1 MILTKD
7 QLSQMIKGN
16 KHVDNWYKALSILL
30 PEYEIDSP
38 KRIAMFI
45 AQCAHEST
53 HRGVPFA
60 ALEENLK
67 YSAKG
72 LRKTF
77 GKYFQTD
84 ELAAE
89 YAMKPEKIA
98 NRVYANRYGNGP
110 ESSGDGWR
118 HRGQGLIQLTFKD
131 NYRDFGESL
140 DPTLS
145 PAEVSEYLSTFE
157 GASQSA
163 CWFWENK
170 RLNRFAD
177 IGDVKGATKV
187 INGGDF
193 GLADREKHY
202 AHNLHILGA

>member
-1 MILTKD
+1 MLTKT
-7 QLSQMIKGN
+7 QLAQMIKGN
-16 KHVDNWYKALSILL
+16 KYVDNWYDALSILL
-30 PEYEIDSP
+30 PEYDIDSP
-38 KRIAMFI
+38 KRIAAFI

-60 ALEENLK
+60 ALEENLN
-67 YSAKG
+67 YSAQG

-77 GKYFQTD
+77 GKYFPTD
-84 ELAAE
+84 ELAKAYE
-89 YAMKPEKIA
+89 RKPEKIA

-110 ESSGDGWR
+110 ESSGDGWT
-118 HRGQGLIQLTFKD
+118 HRGQGLIQLTFYD

-145 PAEVSEYLSTFE
+145 PKEVSEYLKTFE

-163 CWFWENK
+163 CWFWEKSN
-170 RLNRFAD
+170 LNRFAD
-177 IGDVKGATKV
+177 KGDIRGMTRV
-187 INGGDF
+187 INGGEN

-202 AHNLHILGA
+202 AHNLHIMGV